1 MSESPS
7 TTVTSDPALPSWV
20 ALLRAQA
27 ARRPD
32 HAALVFLPD
41 GEREGARLTYAQLDL
56 RARGLAAALQSQGLQ
71 GRHVLLMLPSGVHYV
86 LSFLACLYAGA
97 IPVPGYPPSN
107 SMHARR
113 MAHIAGDCEARAALV
128 SATQDGSEALREA
141 CADLACPV
149 LRIDDEGRL
158 HGPAGEASDA
168 AAWQPPLLDR
178 DSVAYLQYT
187 SGSTSQPRGVIV
199 THGNLLAHAA
209 GWHCAP
215 GLGEDDVFVSW
226 LPLFHDMGL
235 ILGLLQ
241 MFHEGGTVVLM
252 PPLAFVQQPLRWLQA
267 LSHYGGTASYAPN
280 FAYELCCQAAQAQ
293 PDLTLDL
300 SRWAVAG
307 NGAEPVRAE
316 TLARFRQQFARFG
329 LRAEALS
336 PGYGLAEATLTVTR
350 QPRLQAPP
358 VVQASS
364 AALARGLLQPAEAGQ
379 PCTALVG
386 CGQAWP
392 GAEAVIADPQ
402 HAEACPDGRIGE
414 IWVRGPVVAQGYW
427 RQAAMSEQAFL
438 ARLAD
443 GSGPWLRTGDLGAWH
458 QGQLFI
464 TGRIK
469 DLIVIRGQNHYPQDL
484 ERSAQQAHEALAG
497 AQGAAFAIQQ
507 DGQEQLVLL
516 QEVRRA
522 ERHRLDGEAVTT
534 ALREAM
540 AAQHGLHLHAVCLL
554 RPASL
559 PMTSSG
565 KIQRHACRQLFLEG
579 KLKPLHQWQDTAP
592 PAPATPSE
600 ASAAW
605 PGSPEL
611 SRWLLARCAALSHL
625 PQELLSTEQSFA
637 SMGLDSLDLVTLSG
651 ELSARLGRRVE
662 PTLLY
667 AQPRISALLA
677 ALGSE
682 GTALTDSPRP
692 AQAQDEPIALIG
704 MACRLPGADGAEAFW
719 QLLDEGRD
727 AITEV
732 PAARWD
738 AQAIASAEPGQPG
751 RSCSRWGG
759 FIEGIEQFDAAF
771 FGISAREADAMDP
784 QQRLLLQ
791 TCWHAL
797 EDAGLRAENLAGS
810 DTGVFIG
817 AMTHDY
823 QLLQLRQGQP
833 LDAYFGTGNQASI
846 LANRLSYV
854 LGLQGPSWTVETAC
868 SSSLVALHQARRAL
882 LDGDCGLA
890 LVGGVNAL
898 LAPDLYVALSQAQM
912 LSPDGRCR
920 AFDAGAN
927 GYVRAEGCAVVV
939 LKRLSEAQRDGDR
952 ILGLLRGSAV
962 NQDGRSNGLT
972 APNGPAQQAV
982 MRKALAGAGL
992 QAQSVSYVEAHGT
1005 GTSLGDPIEM
1015 ESIQQVYGRTA
1026 GAPLWVG
1033 SVKSNIGHAEPLAG
1047 LAGLCKV
1054 LLALRHERIPASL
1067 HVQQLNPLL
1076 RLEGSAC
1083 QVAREAQ
1090 PWPPGAAPRRAA
1102 VSSFGFGGTNAHVVL
1117 EEAPAFPA
1125 PPPPAAAQG
1134 PALLLLSARSE
1145 RALQQLAQA
1154 YAHKLDDAQ
1163 ASLPSICQAAALR
1176 RSALPNRL
1184 AVVAEETATVAAAL
1198 RAHARG
1204 EADPAL
1210 FTAEHPVGP
1219 AQRTAFLFTG
1229 QGSQYPDMGRGLYR
1243 SEPVFRRSM
1252 DHCAQLL
1259 QPWLGFSLTEALYP
1273 ETPGTATPL
1282 QLDDTAHAQPT
1293 LFALEWSL
1301 AQLWAAAGVRP
1312 DVLLGHSLG
1321 EYVAACVAGV
1331 FSLADGLRLV
1341 AERGRLMR
1349 DLTPPGAMLV
1359 LQGPAPALLALCQD
1373 ALAGNELALAARNAA
1388 DCLVLG
1394 GAPEAVERWQA
1405 RALQHGLEARRLPG
1419 QRAFHTPSMR
1429 TMRAAFAEVLAGVAL
1444 QPPRL
1449 PLISNLDG
1457 QLRGEA
1463 LACADYWLDHACQTV
1478 EFEAGLQ
1485 TLATLDCSR
1494 LIEIGPDPVLS
1505 SLARRHPQLDRS
1517 GRLWLS
1523 SLRRGRDD
1531 ARHWLET
1538 LARWSVS
1545 GGETDW
1551 PAWHAARGDETTQ
1564 AWQQV
1569 QGLPAYPFQTEAHWF
1584 QPAAPGSAAG
1594 HLPAGTLGQ
1603 RTPAA
1608 APVTVDPPTRPA
1620 LPATLL
1626 QLPPEAARQALLDHL
1641 RHLAFQVL
1649 RLSPARRQDLTPGF
1663 PDTALSQLGF
1673 DSLMALEL
1681 RKQLAQDTGIELP
1694 LRQLLVNTTARE
1706 LVAVLH
1712 RLLLLQDLRPADET
1726 ASAEQGLEEILL

>member
-7 TTVTSDPALPSWV
+7 ITCTSDPAPNSWV

-27 ARRPD
+27 ARRPE

-41 GEREGARLTYAQLDL
+41 GEREGARLSYAQLDQ
-56 RARGLAAALQSQGLQ
+56 RARGLAAALQAQGLQ
-71 GRHVLLMLPSGVHYV
+71 DRHVLLMLPSGVHYV
-86 LSFLACLYAGA
+86 LGFLACLYAGA
-97 IPVPGYPPSN
+97 VPVPGYPPSN
-107 SMHARR
+107 GMHARR
-113 MAHIAGDCEARAALV
+113 MAHIARDCEARAALV

-141 CADLACPV
+141 CAGLAGPV
-149 LRIDDEGRL
+149 LRIDDEARL
-158 HGPAGEASDA
+158 QGDA
-168 AAWQPPLLDR
+168 AKACEPESWRPPRLDR

-215 GLGEDDVFVSW
+215 GLCEDDVFVSW

-267 LSHYGGTASYAPN
+267 ISRYRGTASYAPN
-280 FAYELCCQAAQAQ
+280 FAYELCCQAAQAL
-293 PDLTLDL
+293 PSLELDLTH
-300 SRWAVAG
+300 WAVAG

-316 TLARFRQQFARFG
+316 TLARFQAQFAPFG

-350 QPRLQAPP
+350 QPRLTAPP
-358 VVQASS
+358 VVRASS

-379 PCTALVG
+379 PFTELVG

-392 GAEAVIADPQ
+392 GAEAVIADPLRG
-402 HAEACPDGRIGE
+402 EACPDGRVGE
-414 IWVRGPVVAQGYW
+414 IWVRGEVVAHGYW
-427 RQAAMSEQAFL
+427 RQAALSEQAFL
-438 ARLAD
+438 ARMAD
-443 GSGPWLRTGDLGAWH
+443 GNGPWLRTGDLGAWH
-458 QGQLFI
+458 EGQLFI

-469 DLIVIRGQNHYPQDL
+469 DVIVIRGQNHYPQDL
-484 ERSAQQAHEALAG
+484 ERSAQSAHEALAG
-497 AQGAAFAIQQ
+497 AQGAAFALEL
-507 DGQEQLVLL
+507 DGQEKLVLL
-516 QEVRRA
+516 QEVRRSA
-522 ERHRLDGEAVTT
+522 RHRLDGEAITA

-540 AAQHGLHLHAVCLL
+540 AASHGLHLHAVCLL

-565 KIQRHACRQLFLEG
+565 KIQRHACRQLFLDG
-579 KLKPLHQWQDTAP
+579 GLKPLHQWQDTTP
-592 PAPATPSE
+592 TVCLPAARANT
-600 ASAAW
+600 
-605 PGSPEL
+605 EL
-611 SRWLLARCAALSHL
+611 SAWLLARCAALSHL
-625 PQELLSTEQSFA
+625 PQELLTAEQSFA
-637 SMGLDSLDLVTLSG
+637 SMGLDSMDLVTLSG

-667 AQPRISALLA
+667 AQPRITALLA

-682 GTALTDSPRP
+682 TP
-692 AQAQDEPIALIG
+692 ATIAATTHLPPDEPIAVIG
-704 MACRLPGADGAEAFW
+704 MACRLPGAEGAEAFW

-727 AITEV
+727 AVTEV
-732 PAARWD
+732 PADRWD
-738 AQAIASAEPGQPG
+738 AQALAGNEPG
-751 RSCSRWGG
+751 RSASRWGG

-791 TCWHAL
+791 ACWHAL
-797 EDAGLRAENLAGS
+797 EDAGLRAESLVGS

-823 QLLQLRQGQP
+823 QLLQLRQGQA

-882 LDGDCGLA
+882 LDGDCSLA

-920 AFDAGAN
+920 AFDASAN
-927 GYVRAEGCAVVV
+927 GYVRAEGCAVLV
-939 LKRLSEAQRDGDR
+939 LKRLSEAQRDSDR

-992 QAQSVSYVEAHGT
+992 QAQSVSYLEAHGT
-1005 GTSLGDPIEM
+1005 GTALGDPIEM
-1015 ESIQQVYGRTA
+1015 ESIQQVYGRSE
-1026 GAPLWVG
+1026 GPPLWVG

-1076 RLEGSAC
+1076 RLEGSGC
-1083 QVAREAQ
+1083 SVAREAQ
-1090 PWPPGAAPRRAA
+1090 PWPRGDAARLAA
-1102 VSSFGFGGTNAHVVL
+1102 ISSFGFGGTNAHVIV
-1117 EEAPAFPA
+1117 EEAPALPE
-1125 PPPPAAAQG
+1125 PPASNAG
-1134 PALLLLSARSE
+1134 ERPALLVLSARSDC
-1145 RALQQLAQA
+1145 ALRQLAEA
-1154 YAHKLDDAQ
+1154 YAHRIDALQ
-1163 ASLPSICQAAALR
+1163 APLQALCQATALR
-1176 RSALPNRL
+1176 RSALPHRL
-1184 AVVAEETATVAAAL
+1184 AVVAADSPALAAAL
-1198 RAHARG
+1198 RAHAQG
-1204 EADPAL
+1204 ETDPAL
-1210 FTAEHPVGP
+1210 FTAEQDCVGP
-1219 AQRTAFLFTG
+1219 RRTAFLFTG

-1252 DHCAQLL
+1252 DHCAALL
-1259 QPWLGFSLTEALYP
+1259 RPWLGFSLTEALYVQADVA
-1273 ETPGTATPL
+1273 GTPL
-1282 QLDDTAHAQPT
+1282 QLEDTAHAQPA

-1301 AQLWAAAGVRP
+1301 AQLWAAAGVQP

-1321 EYVAACVAGV
+1321 EYVAACLAGV

-1349 DLTPPGAMLV
+1349 ARCEAGAMLV
-1359 LQGPAPALLALCQD
+1359 LQGPAPALQTLCQES
-1373 ALAGNELALAARNAA
+1373 LAGGRLALAARNAA

-1394 GAPEAVERWQA
+1394 GAPEAIEACQA
-1405 RALQHGLEARRLPG
+1405 RALQLGLEARRLPG
-1419 QRAFHTPSMR
+1419 QRAFHSPAMQTIRS
-1429 TMRAAFAEVLAGVAL
+1429 AFAEVLAGISL
-1444 QPPRL
+1444 QAPRL

-1457 QLRGEA
+1457 QLCGEA

-1478 EFEAGLQ
+1478 EFEACLD
-1485 TLATLDCSR
+1485 TLAAQDCAR

-1505 SLARRHPQLDRS
+1505 SLARRHPRLDS
-1517 GRLWLS
+1517 PGRLWLC
-1523 SLRRGRDD
+1523 SLRRGRDEH
-1531 ARHWLET
+1531 RHWLET
-1538 LARWSVS
+1538 LARWTVS

-1551 PAWHAARGDETTQ
+1551 QSWYAGQGADAAQ

-1569 QGLPAYPFQTEAHWF
+1569 RQLPAYPFQTEAHWF
-1584 QPAAPGSAAG
+1584 QPATSSP
-1594 HLPAGTLGQ
+1594 LPTSTLGQ
-1603 RTPAA
+1603 RKTSAA
-1608 APVTVDPPTRPA
+1608 APAMAETPHPPT
-1620 LPATLL
+1620 LPENLL
-1626 QLPPEAARQALLDHL
+1626 QLPPEAARQALLDYL
-1641 RHLAFQVL
+1641 RLQTFQIL
-1649 RLSPARRQDLTPGF
+1649 RLSTARRQDLTPSF
-1663 PDTALSQLGF
+1663 PDSALSQLGF

-1681 RKQLAQDTGIELP
+1681 RKQLARDTGIELA

-1706 LVAVLH
+1706 LAGVLH
-1712 RLLLLQDLRPADET
+1712 RLMLLQDMRPADET
-1726 ASAEQGLEEILL
+1726 ASADQGLEEILL

>member
-7 TTVTSDPALPSWV
+7 LAVPPDAVLPSWV

-27 ARRPD
+27 ARRPY
-32 HAALVFLPD
+32 HAALIFLPD
-41 GEREGARLTYAQLDL
+41 GEREGARLSYAQLDL

-141 CADLACPV
+141 CAGLACPV

-158 HGPAGEASDA
+158 QGPAGEACDA
-168 AAWQPPLLDR
+168 AAWQPPLLGR

-316 TLARFRQQFARFG
+316 TLARFHQQFAHFG

-358 VVQASS
+358 VVHASS
-364 AALARGLLQPAEAGQ
+364 AALARGLLQPAETGE
-379 PCTALVG
+379 PGTALVG
-386 CGQAWP
+386 CGRAWP

-402 HAEACPDGRIGE
+402 RAEACPDGRIGE
-414 IWVRGPVVAQGYW
+414 IWVRGEVVAQGYW
-427 RQAAMSEQAFL
+427 RQAALSEQAFL

-458 QGQLFI
+458 EGQLFI

-522 ERHRLDGEAVTT
+522 ERHRLDGEAVTA

-540 AAQHGLHLHAVCLL
+540 AARHGLHLHAVCLL
-554 RPASL
+554 RPATL

-579 KLKPLHQWQDTAP
+579 KLKPLHQWQDS
-592 PAPATPSE
+592 APAAPE
-600 ASAAW
+600 APAAW

-651 ELSARLGRRVE
+651 ELSAHLGRRVE

-677 ALGSE
+677 ALGNES
-682 GTALTDSPRP
+682 AAHTDSPRP
-692 AQAQDEPIALIG
+692 AQAQDEPIALVG

-738 AQAIASAEPGQPG
+738 AQAIASAEPGQSG

-797 EDAGLRAENLAGS
+797 EDAGLRAESLVGS

-882 LDGDCGLA
+882 LDGDCSLA

-920 AFDAGAN
+920 AFDARAN
-927 GYVRAEGCAVVV
+927 GYVRAEGCAMVV

-992 QAQSVSYVEAHGT
+992 QAQSVSYLEAHGT

-1015 ESIQQVYGRTA
+1015 ESIQQVYGRAA

-1067 HVQQLNPLL
+1067 HVRQLNPLL
-1076 RLEGSAC
+1076 RLEGSGC

-1090 PWPPGAAPRRAA
+1090 PWPRGATPRRAA
-1102 VSSFGFGGTNAHVVL
+1102 VSSFGFGGTNAHVIL
-1117 EEAPAFPA
+1117 EEAPSSLA
-1125 PPPPAAAQG
+1125 PPPQAAAQG

-1154 YAHKLDDAQ
+1154 YAQKVNEQQ
-1163 ASLPSICQAAALR
+1163 APLASICQAAALR
-1176 RSALPNRL
+1176 RSALPHRL
-1184 AVVAEETATVAAAL
+1184 AVVAEDGATVAAAL

-1210 FTAEHPVGP
+1210 FTAEQPVGP

-1259 QPWLGFSLTEALYP
+1259 LLPWLGFSLTEALYP
-1273 ETPGTATPL
+1273 ETPGAATPL
-1282 QLDDTAHAQPT
+1282 QLDDTAHAQPA

-1301 AQLWAAAGVRP
+1301 AQLWASAGVRP

-1321 EYVAACVAGV
+1321 EYVAACLAGV

-1349 DLTPPGAMLV
+1349 ERCEAGAMLV
-1359 LQGPAPALLALCQD
+1359 LQGPASALQALCQEG
-1373 ALAGNELALAARNAA
+1373 LAGGELALAARNAA
-1388 DCLVLG
+1388 NCIVLG
-1394 GAPEAVERWQA
+1394 GAPEAIEACQA
-1405 RALQHGLEARRLPG
+1405 HALQRGLEARRLPG
-1419 QRAFHTPSMR
+1419 QRAFHSPAMQAMR
-1429 TMRAAFAEVLAGVAL
+1429 NAFAEVLASVSL
-1444 QPPRL
+1444 QAPRL

-1457 QLRGEA
+1457 QLCGEA
-1463 LACADYWLDHACQTV
+1463 MACADYWLDHACQTV
-1478 EFEAGLQ
+1478 EFEACLD
-1485 TLATLDCSR
+1485 TLAAQDCSR
-1494 LIEIGPDPVLS
+1494 LVEIGPDPVLS
-1505 SLARRHPQLDRS
+1505 SLARRHPRLDS
-1517 GRLWLS
+1517 PGRLWLA
-1523 SLRRGRDD
+1523 SLRRGRDEH
-1531 ARHWLET
+1531 RHWLEA
-1538 LARWSVS
+1538 LAHWTVA

-1551 PAWHAARGDETTQ
+1551 QAWYAGQGVDATL

-1569 QGLPAYPFQTEAHWF
+1569 RQLPAYPFQTEAHWF
-1584 QPAAPGSAAG
+1584 QAAAASAPSGAMPAQRRASAAPEQP
-1594 HLPAGTLGQ
+1594 PA
-1603 RTPAA
+1603 P
-1608 APVTVDPPTRPA
+1608 PA
-1620 LPATLL
+1620 LPDTLL
-1626 QLPPEAARQALLDHL
+1626 QLPPEAARLALLDHL
-1641 RHLAFQVL
+1641 RHRAFQVL
-1649 RLSPARRQDLTPGF
+1649 RLSPARRQDLTPSF

-1706 LVAVLH
+1706 LAAVLH

-1726 ASAEQGLEEILL
+1726 ASAEHGLEEILL

>member
-1 MSESPS
+1 MSESTPL
-7 TTVTSDPALPSWV
+7 TAPSDPALPSWV

-41 GEREGARLTYAQLDL
+41 GEREGARLSYAELDL
-56 RARGLAAALQSQGLQ
+56 RARGLAAALQAQGLQ
-71 GRHVLLMLPSGVHYV
+71 GRHVLLMLPSGLHYV
-86 LSFLACLYAGA
+86 LGFLACLYAGA

-113 MAHIAGDCEARAALV
+113 MAHIASDCEARAALV

-141 CADLACPV
+141 CEGLACPI
-149 LRIDDEGRL
+149 LRIDDDARL
-158 HGPAGEASDA
+158 QGEAA
-168 AAWQPPLLDR
+168 AACDPEAWQPPRLDR

-267 LSHYGGTASYAPN
+267 LSRYRGTASYAPN
-280 FAYELCCQAAQAQ
+280 FAYELCCQAAESQ
-293 PDLTLDL
+293 PALALDL
-300 SRWAVAG
+300 SPWAVAG

-316 TLARFRQQFARFG
+316 TLARFHQQFARFG

-358 VVQASS
+358 VVRASS
-364 AALARGLLQPAEAGQ
+364 AALARGRLQAAVDGEPVTE
-379 PCTALVG
+379 LVG
-386 CGQAWP
+386 CGRAWP

-402 HAEACPDGRIGE
+402 RAERCPDGRIGE
-414 IWVRGPVVAQGYW
+414 IWVRGEVVAHGYW
-427 RQAAMSEQAFL
+427 RQPALSRQAFL
-438 ARLAD
+438 AQLSD
-443 GSGPWLRTGDLGAWH
+443 GTGPWLRTGDLGAWH
-458 QGQLFI
+458 EGQLFI

-469 DLIVIRGQNHYPQDL
+469 DVIVIRGQNHYPQDL
-484 ERSAQQAHEALAG
+484 ERSAQQAHPALAG
-497 AQGAAFAIQQ
+497 AQGAAFAVQLE
-507 DGQEQLVLL
+507 GQERLVLL
-516 QEVRRA
+516 QEVRRS
-522 ERHRLDGEAVTT
+522 ERHRLDGEAITQ

-540 AAQHGLHLHAVCLL
+540 AASHGLHLHAVCLL

-565 KIQRHACRQLFLEG
+565 KIQRHACRQLFVEG
-579 KLKPLHQWQDTAP
+579 GLKPLYQWQDS
-592 PAPATPSE
+592 ATPAAQGMTASP
-600 ASAAW
+600 ASA
-605 PGSPEL
+605 EL

-625 PQELLSTEQSFA
+625 PQELLTLEQSFA
-637 SMGLDSLDLVTLSG
+637 SMGLDSMDLVTLSG

-667 AQPRISALLA
+667 AQPCMAALLA
-677 ALGSE
+677 ALAKE
-682 GTALTDSPRP
+682 APATAPTATAAP
-692 AQAQDEPIALIG
+692 QDEAIALIG

-719 QLLDEGRD
+719 QLLDQGRD

-732 PAARWD
+732 PADRWD
-738 AQAIASAEPGQPG
+738 AQALAASEPGQPG
-751 RSCSRWGG
+751 RSASRWGG
-759 FIEGIEQFDAAF
+759 FIEGIDQFDAAF

-791 TCWHAL
+791 ACWHAL
-797 EDAGLRAENLAGS
+797 EDAGLRADSLAGS

-823 QLLQLRQGQP
+823 QLLQLRHGQA

-882 LDGDCGLA
+882 LDGDCSLA

-898 LAPDLYVALSQAQM
+898 LAPELYVALSQAQM
-912 LSPDGRCR
+912 LSPDGHCR
-920 AFDAGAN
+920 AFDARAN
-927 GYVRAEGCAVVV
+927 GYVRAEGCAMVV

-982 MRKALAGAGL
+982 MRKALASAGL
-992 QAQSVSYVEAHGT
+992 QAQSVSYLEAHGT
-1005 GTSLGDPIEM
+1005 GTALGDPIEM
-1015 ESIQQVYGRTA
+1015 ESIQQVYGRSE

-1076 RLEGSAC
+1076 RLEGSGC

-1090 PWPPGAAPRRAA
+1090 PWPRSDLPRRAA
-1102 VSSFGFGGTNAHVVL
+1102 ISSFGFGGTNAHVIV
-1117 EEAPAFPA
+1117 EEAPGVA
-1125 PPPPAAAQG
+1125 PGAAAAGEG
-1134 PALLLLSARSE
+1134 PALLVLSARSD
-1145 RALQQLAQA
+1145 RALQQLALA
-1154 YAHKLDDAQ
+1154 YAQRIEHAPTPLQ
-1163 ASLPSICQAAALR
+1163 ALCQAAALR
-1176 RSALPNRL
+1176 RSALTHRL
-1184 AVVAEETATVAAAL
+1184 AVVASDVPGLAAAL
-1198 RAHARG
+1198 RAHAQG
-1204 EADPAL
+1204 EQDPTL
-1210 FTAEHPVGP
+1210 FTAEHALAAPR
-1219 AQRTAFLFTG
+1219 RTAFLFTG
-1229 QGSQYPDMGRGLYR
+1229 QGSQYPDMGRGLYL

-1252 DHCAQLL
+1252 DHCAALL

-1273 ETPGTATPL
+1273 EAPGASTPL
-1282 QLDDTAHAQPT
+1282 RLEDTAHAQPA

-1321 EYVAACVAGV
+1321 EYVAACLAGV

-1349 DLTPPGAMLV
+1349 DLCPPGAMLV
-1359 LQGPAPALLALCQD
+1359 LQGPAPALQAFHQE
-1373 ALAGNELALAARNAA
+1373 AQAGGELALAARNAA
-1388 DCLVLG
+1388 DCIVLG
-1394 GAPEAVERWQA
+1394 GSPEAIEGAQA
-1405 RALQHGLEARRLPG
+1405 RALQLGLEARRLPG
-1419 QRAFHTPSMR
+1419 QRAFHSPDMQP
-1429 TMRAAFAEVLAGVAL
+1429 MRAAFAEVLAGITL
-1444 QPPRL
+1444 QAPRL

-1457 QLRGEA
+1457 QLCGEA

-1478 EFEAGLQ
+1478 EFERCLQ
-1485 TLATLDCSR
+1485 TLAAQDCGR

-1505 SLARRHPQLDRS
+1505 SLARRHPLLDGP
-1517 GRLWLS
+1517 GRLWIA
-1523 SLRRGRDD
+1523 SLRRGRDE
-1531 ARHWLET
+1531 ASHWLEA
-1538 LARWSVS
+1538 LARWTVA

-1551 PAWHAARGDETTQ
+1551 PAWYAARGADAAQ

-1569 QGLPAYPFQTEAHWF
+1569 GPLPAYPFQTESHWF
-1584 QPAAPGSAAG
+1584 QPGAGST
-1594 HLPAGTLGQ
+1594 LPAGSLGQ
-1603 RTPAA
+1603 RRPGPASAVA
-1608 APVTVDPPTRPA
+1608 AEPQSRPA
-1620 LPATLL
+1620 LPDTLL

-1641 RHLAFQVL
+1641 RQLAFQVL
-1649 RLSPARRQDLTPGF
+1649 RLSSARRQDLTPSF

-1681 RKQLAQDTGIELP
+1681 RKQLARDTGIELP

-1706 LVAVLH
+1706 LAGVLH
-1712 RLLLLQDLRPADET
+1712 RLLLLQDMRPADET
-1726 ASAEQGLEEILL
+1726 ASADEGLEEILL